1 MIFIQQKFSYKTAF
15 IKHTFIYYRTIFLK
29 ENVAKNTKNMK
40 GVI

>member
-40 GVI
+40 MVI